1 MYVKFQLHDQK
12 LVKAPSP
19 KESKKSEENKIN
31 QCSMPRYNLREL
43 KTTQIQT
50 TKSSNL
56 IGLRNK
62 SSGLDTTL
70 FS

>member
-12 LVKAPSP
+12 IAKASSP
-19 KESKKSEENKIN
+19 KESKKSQENKIIES
-31 QCSMPRYNLREL
+31 SMPWCNLRIL
-43 KTTQIQT
+43 KTAQIQT

-56 IGLRNK
+56 IGSRNK
-62 SSGLDTTL
+62 SSGLHTTL

>member
-12 LVKAPSP
+12 IVKAPSP
-19 KESKKSEENKIN
+19 KESKKSQENKIIIS
-31 QCSMPRYNLREL
+31 SMPSCKLRVL
-43 KTTQIQT
+43 KTAQIQA

-62 SSGLDTTL
+62 SSGLYTTL